1 MSSDIYIEDCDDDT
15 DAWLIEAGR
24 SIDEPEGDVRRLVTS
39 ISAGLGRVRR
49 AARILDTDDDAV
61 AVSDRIVKQLIAIGV
76 RRSVQ
81 RLVVFASIDGDGRT
95 VDGVRIG
102 LIARYGD
109 DLATLSDSIRDVVDD
124 VLIDTIGSESSTTA
138 RRNITV
144 RWQDVYTREW
154 LT

>member
-1 MSSDIYIEDCDDDT
+1 
-15 DAWLIEAGR
+15 
-24 SIDEPEGDVRRLVTS
+24 
-39 ISAGLGRVRR
+39 
-49 AARILDTDDDAV
+49 
-61 AVSDRIVKQLIAIGV
+61 
-76 RRSVQ
+76 
-81 RLVVFASIDGDGRT
+81 VFASIDGDGRT

-109 DLATLSDSIRDVVDD
+109 DLAALSDSIRDVVDD

>member
-1 MSSDIYIEDCDDDT
+1 M
-15 DAWLIEAGR
+15 
-24 SIDEPEGDVRRLVTS
+24 
-39 ISAGLGRVRR
+39 
-49 AARILDTDDDAV
+49 
-61 AVSDRIVKQLIAIGV
+61 
-76 RRSVQ
+76 
-81 RLVVFASIDGDGRT
+81 
-95 VDGVRIG
+95 RIG

-109 DLATLSDSIRDVVDD
+109 DLAALSDSIRDVVDD